1 MSEKDDKKKDGKIL
15 ICPNPLATSTG
26 GMSADAGNLMP
37 PAIHGGISE
46 SIKKESSIDFP
57 VSEGLCPEIWD
68 EVEEGK
74 WMMKAE
80 IKQKA
85 LEIVDI
91 LLARY
96 HVEAK
101 GVNVVGS
108 ICSNQYTDDGDVDIH
123 IQVDLPEDSAD
134 ALNKLRKLEIDKVFA
149 GIDLMVGDSHTHPL
163 EFYFQSNLYADM
175 GSCGCYDLMND
186 EWLSGP
192 QLVDMEFDPYDEYEA
207 SWDEAFEF
215 GEKAQSALFNL
226 NKNLYKHNAILEQTS
241 NRDVYTNSDLMSV
254 IGRRLEEVK
263 DEILDSMKVVADL
276 KEEMVQVRR
285 RAGLKPKDEKEAE
298 DMRTNKEWLTANSTF
313 KFLQRLNV
321 LDSVWLAA
329 ELYNAMD
336 IGDITIE
343 DAIQELNVA

>member
-1 MSEKDDKKKDGKIL
+1 
-15 ICPNPLATSTG
+15 
-26 GMSADAGNLMP
+26 MSADAGNLMP
-37 PAIHGGISE
+37 PAIHGGVVESLQDKA
-46 SIKKESSIDFP
+46 SIKKESSIDYP

-68 EVEEGK
+68 EVEKGK
-74 WMMKAE
+74 WIIKPE
-80 IKQKA
+80 IKQQA

-101 GVNVVGS
+101 GVNIVGS
-108 ICSNQYTDDGDVDIH
+108 ICSNQYTEDGDVDVH
-123 IQVDLPEDSAD
+123 IQVDLPEDTAE
-134 ALNKLRKLEIDKVFA
+134 ALNKLRKLEIDKVFE
-149 GIDLMVGDSHTHPL
+149 GVNLMVGASHTHPL
-163 EFYFQSNLYADM
+163 EFYFQHNLYADM

-192 QLVDMEFDPYDEYEA
+192 LIVDMEFDPYDEYEE
-207 SWDEAFEF
+207 SWKEAFEL
-215 GEKAQSALFNL
+215 GERAQSALFNL
-226 NKNLYKHNAILEQTS
+226 TKNLYKHNAILEQAA
-241 NRDVYTNSDLMSV
+241 NKDVYANEELMGV
-254 IGRRLEEVK
+254 IARRLEEVK

-329 ELYNAMD
+329 ELYKAID
-336 IGDITIE
+336 IGDINIE
-343 DAIQELNVA
+343 DAIQELNAV